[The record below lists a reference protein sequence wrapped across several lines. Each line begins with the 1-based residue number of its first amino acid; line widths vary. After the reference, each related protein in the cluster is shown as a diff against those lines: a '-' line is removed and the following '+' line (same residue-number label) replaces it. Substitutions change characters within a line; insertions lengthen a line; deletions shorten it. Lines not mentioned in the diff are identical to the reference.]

1 MSEQEPGGSN
11 RYRLLERIATGGM
24 GEVWRGRDTRLHR
37 EVAVKLL
44 KHEYAGDAGFR
55 ARFTAEA
62 RNAASLHHP
71 GIASVFDYGEGDV
84 GTAGRPYLVMELVPG
99 QPLSALLRGGVP
111 LPPEQARDVALQT
124 AEALAISHQAG
135 LVHRDIKPG
144 NLLLTPQG
152 QVKITD
158 FGIARAAD
166 ALALTKIGEVLG
178 TPQYLAPEQ
187 AEGLTATPASDVYA
201 LGAVLFTMLAGR
213 PPFQAGSP
221 VATALA
227 HLHQPV
233 PQLPDGVPGD
243 LAAITRRALAKQ
255 PADRYADAGALAAA
269 LRQASGAEPSATRVL
284 PATTT
289 STTGASYAEQQGR
302 HRHGRRLP
310 AWWPIAG
317 VAVAAMALIGALALG
332 NPGAADNQPT
342 VKKTSTPAGTHT
354 SPSPSATTRSSSTLS
369 STPSQTPNLKS
380 GQTQPPGNA
389 PKAHGKPGKRGKP
402 GKNGHQGH
410 QKKAPK

>member
-1 MSEQEPGGSN
+1 MSDQEPAGSH

-99 QPLSALLRGGVP
+99 RPLSALLSGGVP

-124 AEALAISHQAG
+124 ATALAISHQAG
-135 LVHRDIKPG
+135 IVHRDIKPG
-144 NLLLTPQG
+144 NLLLTPEG

-166 ALALTKIGEVLG
+166 ALALTQTGEVLG

-213 PPFQAGSP
+213 PPFQAESP

-233 PQLPDGVPGD
+233 PELPDGVPGD

-255 PADRYADAGALAAA
+255 PADRYADAGELAAA
-269 LRQASGAEPSATRVL
+269 LRQAAGAAPSATRVL

-289 STTGASYAEQQGR
+289 GTTGASYAEERGR

-317 VAVAAMALIGALALG
+317 VAAAAVVLIGAVALS
-332 NPGAADNQPT
+332 NPGAASNQPT
-342 VKKTSTPAGTHT
+342 VKKTSTPGGTHA
-354 SPSPSATTRSSSTLS
+354 SSNPSATPRSSAPPA
-369 STPSQTPNLKS
+369 STPSQTPNQS
-380 GQTQPPGNA
+380 PGQTQPAGKA
-389 PKAHGKPGKRGKP
+389 PKAHGKHDHK
-402 GKNGHQGH
+402 GHKGH

>member
-1 MSEQEPGGSN
+1 MSDQEQPGSR

-111 LPPEQARDVALQT
+111 LPPEQARDLALQT

-135 LVHRDIKPG
+135 MVHRDIKPG

-166 ALALTKIGEVLG
+166 ALALTQPGEVLG
-178 TPQYLAPEQ
+178 TPQYLSPEQ
-187 AEGLTATPASDVYA
+187 AEGKTATPASDVYA

-213 PPFQAGSP
+213 PPFQAESP

-233 PQLPDGVPGD
+233 PELPDDVPGS

-255 PADRYADAGALAAA
+255 PAGRYADAGELAAA
-269 LRQASGAEPSATRVL
+269 LRQVSGAAPAATQVL
-284 PATTT
+284 PATATMT
-289 STTGASYAEQQGR
+289 STIGASYAEEQGR
-302 HRHGRRLP
+302 NRHGRGLP
-310 AWWPIAG
+310 AWWPIAAAAAT
-317 VAVAAMALIGALALG
+317 AVVLIGALALS
-332 NPGAADNQPT
+332 NPGAPSNQPT
-342 VKKTSTPAGTHT
+342 VKKTSTPARTHT
-354 SPSPSATTRSSSTLS
+354 SPSPSAIPRSTATPS
-369 STPSQTPNLKS
+369 STPSQTPNQSS
-380 GQTQPPGNA
+380 GQTQPAGNA
-389 PKAHGKPGKRGKP
+389 PQAHGEH
-402 GKNGHQGH
+402 GHKGH
-410 QKKAPK
+410 QKKGHK